1 MTRNNSTLVLTL
13 CCQKKATLNKHLWR
27 NLGGIFNVIVR
38 RIWFSVYKSDSCG
51 SCTKL
56 WYIRQDENALDNN
69 KKKTINKQPSVPF
82 TILILTLPRDWIGI
96 QLILVSCIQRSP
108 FWLFTLI
115 FRTSLLNASAW
126 RAFSM
131 NVIIDHL
138 ITSENEFAWT
148 APKRSSWRFVQPK
161 WMVYTLDDLW
171 SNIPLNLSFR
181 PVLLLLLFFFFPLQ
195 NTVKVPSSFL

>member
-1 MTRNNSTLVLTL
+1 MVFVHVTRNNSTLVLTL
-13 CCQKKATLNKHLWR
+13 CCQKKSLNKLLWR
-27 NLGGIFNVIVR
+27 DAWQTLNVIVR
-38 RIWFSVYKSDSCG
+38 WRWFSVYKSDSCG

-82 TILILTLPRDWIGI
+82 AILILTLPRDWIGI

-108 FWLFTLI
+108 FRLFTLI

-138 ITSENEFAWT
+138 IISENEFVWT
-148 APKRSSWRFVQPK
+148 APKRSSWRFVKPK
-161 WMVYTLDDLW
+161 
-171 SNIPLNLSFR
+171 
-181 PVLLLLLFFFFPLQ
+181 
-195 NTVKVPSSFL
+195 

>member
-1 MTRNNSTLVLTL
+1 MLLFADDLVSTSLIHAAVVQSSDIFDKTRMHSIT
-13 CCQKKATLNKHLWR
+13 
-27 NLGGIFNVIVR
+27 
-38 RIWFSVYKSDSCG
+38 
-51 SCTKL
+51 
-56 WYIRQDENALDNN
+56 

-82 TILILTLPRDWIGI
+82 AILILTLPGDWIGI
-96 QLILVSCIQRSP
+96 QLIWVSCIQRSP
-108 FWLFTLI
+108 FRLFTLI

-161 WMVYTLDDLW
+161 WMVYSLDDLW